1 MCLISRAATCEIRE
15 SLKLNLFFFFQELL
29 RLFGIPYIVSPMEAE
44 AQCAELLQLSLVDG
58 VVTDDSDVF
67 LFGASKVY
75 KNVFNQEKFV
85 ECYMANDVERE
96 LSLDRQRL
104 IQLAYLLGSDYTTG
118 FAGVGQVAAMEILKE
133 FQGDPGEPPLKP
145 LKRFK
150 EWWETPMLPKDET
163 SDFRKKFVSPITD
176 KPFRIISP
184 PLY

>member
-1 MCLISRAATCEIRE
+1 
-15 SLKLNLFFFFQELL
+15 
-29 RLFGIPYIVSPMEAE
+29 MEAE

-176 KPFRIISP
+176 NLFRIISP
-184 PLY
+184 YRIDARFTLIAQETQRPRNPRRLSESTRQRGVH